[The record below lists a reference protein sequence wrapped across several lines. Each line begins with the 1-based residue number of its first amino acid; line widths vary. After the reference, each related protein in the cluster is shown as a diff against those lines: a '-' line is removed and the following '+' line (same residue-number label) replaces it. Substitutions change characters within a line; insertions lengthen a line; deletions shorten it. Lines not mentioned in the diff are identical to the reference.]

1 MKHYWRNDRVRSIS
15 PANVLEHINFLN
27 QYDGTDYSDLTNY
40 ANAFYNI
47 HSGGNY
53 FGAIVT
59 HYNLLGLYEL
69 NDDNTIK
76 LSDTAKLIAE
86 KNDLI
91 IPFLEYFL
99 LKFQFPRPHLNYKED
114 VTVPFLIILKILLKL
129 YDQNPN
135 TSYFTKKEFY
145 YLFNEQA
152 VRLKIENIDDSFIQ
166 NLTTNNRNWGISQPE
181 ISGTDDLNYDKTLFC
196 NSQFINGERLD
207 YNNPNDFYIGLTKDI
222 DKINF
227 AKFVLNH
234 YENRLFSYNQDATI
248 TQEKKYIKNKWSK
261 YSNNK
266 IEFLNYLNQK
276 NMLQNSDSFRQ
287 YCNEKG
293 FHFDE
298 TMIRRFLTSLS
309 AKSFLL
315 LTGISGTGKSKIAEL
330 FGQFMRE
337 TSQGNF
343 LMKAVGSNWNDNK
356 NLLGYFNPII
366 GNGTYIDTD
375 LVRFIREANLNPEK
389 TYIFLLDEMNL
400 SYTERYF
407 SDFLS
412 ALESLNKDIILPDG
426 TVIYWSNNLKVIGTI
441 NEDET
446 THTLSPKVID
456 RANIIEMNGSL
467 PSVYI
472 ASLTARNDIKIQNL
486 ITKDWNPAFISHLDS
501 IYDALDGKFGYRT
514 IDEISNY
521 VIINVEF
528 TGKEYLEFLD
538 EQVYQKLLP
547 KLHGTRG
554 EILEKLEKLQSILD
568 TPAHVFVSSNAKVK
582 AMINQVRKTGFT
594 SFVTA

>member
-15 PANVLEHINFLN
+15 PANVIEHINFLN
-27 QYDGTDYSDLTNY
+27 QYDGTDYSELTNY

-47 HSGGNY
+47 QSGGNY

-76 LSDTAKLIAE
+76 LSDTARLIAS

-91 IPFLEYFL
+91 APFLEYFL
-99 LKFQFPRPHLNYKED
+99 FKFQFPRPHLVYKEAI
-114 VTVPFLIILKILLKL
+114 TVPFLIILKILLKL
-129 YDQNPN
+129 HEHNSDE
-135 TSYFTKKEFY
+135 SYFTKREFY
-145 YLFNEQA
+145 NLFNENA
-152 VRLKIENIDDSFIQ
+152 NRISLEDIDDQFIY
-166 NLTTNNRNWGISQPE
+166 NLINNNRNWGLSQPA
-181 ISGTDDLNYDKTLFC
+181 ISGTDDLTYDKTLFC
-196 NSQFINGERLD
+196 NSQFIINRSLD
-207 YNNPNDFYIGLTKDI
+207 YSNPIDFYIGLTKDI
-222 DKINF
+222 NKINF

-234 YENRLFSYNQDATI
+234 YGNRYFNYDQNTTI
-248 TQEKKYIKNKWSK
+248 TQEKKDIKNQWSK

-287 YCNEKG
+287 YCNDKG

-330 FGQFMRE
+330 FGQFMSE
-337 TSQGNF
+337 TDQGNF

-366 GNGTYIDTD
+366 GGGTYIDTD
-375 LVRFIREANLNPEK
+375 FVRYIREANLNPQK
-389 TYIFLLDEMNL
+389 TFIFLLDEMNL

-426 TVIYWSNNLKVIGTI
+426 SVIYWTNNLKIIGTI

-467 PSVYI
+467 PSEYI
-472 ASLTARNDIKIQNL
+472 AVLIARNDVKIQNL
-486 ITKDWNPAFISHLDS
+486 ITKDWNLAFITHLDS
-501 IYDALDGKFGYRT
+501 IYQALDGKFGYRT

-521 VIINVEF
+521 IIINVEF
-528 TGKEYLEFLD
+528 TGKDYLEFLD

-568 TPAHVFVSSNAKVK
+568 TPAYVFISSNAKVI

>member
-1 MKHYWRNDRVRSIS
+1 MKHYWRNDRVRAIHTE
-15 PANVLEHINFLN
+15 NFLEHIAFLYN
-27 QYDGTDYSDLTNY
+27 YNGTLYSELKNH
-40 ANAFYNI
+40 ANSFY
-47 HSGGNY
+47 GQGAGTGY
-53 FGAIVT
+53 FGSIVT
-59 HYNLLGLYEL
+59 QYNMLGLY
-69 NDDNTIK
+69 TINFDGTYK
-76 LSDTAKLIAE
+76 ISETALLIHE
-86 KNDLI
+86 NQHLGSH
-91 IPFLEYFL
+91 FLEYFL
-99 LKFQFPRPHLNYKED
+99 LKFQFPRPHLDYTED
-114 VTVPFLIILKILLKL
+114 VSVPFLIILKILLKL
-129 YDQNPN
+129 FENNSDD
-135 TSYFTKKEFY
+135 SYFTKREFY
-145 YLFNEQA
+145 HLFNENA
-152 VRLKIENIDDSFIQ
+152 NRIRLVDIDDQFID
-166 NLTTNNRNWGISQPE
+166 NLITNGRNWGLSQPA
-181 ISGTDDLNYDKTLFC
+181 IIGTDDLAYDKNLFC
-196 NSQFINGERLD
+196 NSQFINNNNID
-207 YNNPNDFYIGLTKDI
+207 YNNPNDFYIGLSKDI
-222 DKINF
+222 NKIKF

-234 YENRLFSYNQDATI
+234 YENRHFNYDQSTI
-248 TQEKKYIKNKWSK
+248 ISQEKKDIKNQWSK

-266 IEFLNYLNQK
+266 TEFLNYLNQK

-287 YCNEKG
+287 HCNDKG

-330 FGQFMRE
+330 FGQFMTE
-337 TSQGNF
+337 TSQGSF

-366 GNGTYIDTD
+366 GNGTYVDTD

-389 TYIFLLDEMNL
+389 TFIFLLDEMNL

-467 PSVYI
+467 PSIYI
-472 ASLTARNDIKIQNL
+472 AGLIARNDVKIQNL
-486 ITKDWNPAFISHLDS
+486 ITKDWNTAFISHLDS
-501 IYDALDGKFGYRT
+501 IYEALDGKFGYRT

-528 TGKEYLEFLD
+528 TDKNYLEFLD

-568 TPAHVFVSSNAKVK
+568 TPEYVFASSNAKVI

-594 SFVTA
+594 SFVSA